1 MPKGGNVN
9 KCRILNSAAFTAAF
23 LITASVWATPQLTTL
38 LQFTGTNGSSPA
50 AALIADSAGN
60 LYSTT
65 QFGGS
70 ANSGTVFELTATTHT
85 LITLANFPGA
95 PGGFQPSGDLI
106 ADSAGNLYGTTFHG
120 GTSAPRGT
128 LFEVAAGA
136 HTLSTLVNFTGPSNG
151 ARPQAG
157 MIADAAGNL
166 YGTTPGGGPSTDG
179 TVFEF
184 TPTTG
189 ILTTLASFN
198 GTDGASPV
206 GDLTSDAAG
215 NLFGTTREGGASNDG
230 TVFKVAAG
238 TNTLSTVATFN
249 GTNGATPV
257 SSLVFDGAGNLY
269 GTTEDGGTSNDGT
282 VFEIPAGTTTV
293 NTLVNFN
300 VANGDAPFSGLI
312 VDAAG
317 DLFGTTDGGPG
328 GDFGM
333 VFEVAASTHA
343 LSALAI
349 FNDTNGADPDAR
361 LLADSSGNLYGTTEE
376 GGFQDNGTVFEI
388 TNSGFVVPEPTSLSL
403 LILAAP
409 AHLTRRRRPPQPG
422 IKSNSTPRQEKRA
435 KLPVTIRT
443 PTNPYP
449 QKPYR
454 PQQS

>member
-1 MPKGGNVN
+1 MMSKGGNLN
-9 KCRILNSAAFTAAF
+9 KRSILNSAAFVTAF
-23 LITASVWATPQLTTL
+23 LIAASAWATPQLTTL
-38 LQFTGTNGSSPA
+38 VQFTGTNGSSPA
-50 AALIADSAGN
+50 AALIADSSGN

-65 QFGGS
+65 QFGGT
-70 ANSGTVFELTATTHT
+70 ANSGTVFELIATTHT
-85 LITLANFPGA
+85 LITLANFTGP
-95 PGGFQPSGDLI
+95 PGGLQPSGDLI

-120 GTSAPRGT
+120 GTGGPRGT
-128 LFEVAAGA
+128 LFEVAAGTHA
-136 HTLSTLVNFTGPSNG
+136 LSTLVNFIGPNG

-184 TPTTG
+184 TPSTG

-198 GTDGASPV
+198 GTNGSAPV

-215 NLFGTTREGGASNDG
+215 DLFGTTRGGGASNDG

-317 DLFGTTDGGPG
+317 NLFGTTDGGPG

-333 VFEVAASTHA
+333 VFEVAAGTHA
-343 LSALAI
+343 LSTLAI

-361 LLADSSGNLYGTTEE
+361 LLADTSGNLYGTTEE

-388 TNSGFVVPEPTSLSL
+388 TNSGFVVPEPTSLSML
-403 LILAAP
+403 TLAAP
-409 AHLTRRRRPPQPG
+409 LLLRRRRPPHP
-422 IKSNSTPRQEKRA
+422 
-435 KLPVTIRT
+435 
-443 PTNPYP
+443 
-449 QKPYR
+449 
-454 PQQS
+454 